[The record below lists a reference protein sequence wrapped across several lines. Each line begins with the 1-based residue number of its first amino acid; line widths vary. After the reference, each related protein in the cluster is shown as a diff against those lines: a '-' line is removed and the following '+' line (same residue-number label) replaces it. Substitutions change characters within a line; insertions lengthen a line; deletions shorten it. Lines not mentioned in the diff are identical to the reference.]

1 MAIAVPADAAGITV
15 GMEVE
20 DQFNRFCVGKTI
32 HYTMLVGNLD
42 IPGNGNLTLNVYD
55 RYPNG
60 TVELLETNLSLAA
73 GEYKTYNRSYVV
85 EAEEVGKRI
94 RNLFL
99 VNGTTATGGHCH
111 ANLAKDS
118 DILDPRISITK
129 VASPTSDAPCANVT
143 FTINV
148 TNTGDCTLDPVKVV
162 DTLPEGMS
170 YVSSDPPADTYDGT
184 IIWNDVGSLD
194 VNESTTITL
203 VAHID
208 SGPAGTLTNNVVA
221 TGTPKDSMCSNV
233 TNSDTEDVT
242 CRSTSISVNK
252 TASLEGTC
260 PGLDPLTVH
269 INDTVTYCYNVT
281 NTGDVSLTN
290 VTVKDNIYG
299 SVTVGTTTLAP
310 GESTLGR
317 VTHEVTEEDIPS
329 VINVATVNA
338 TDPLGESVTDDDDCT
353 INVTHISLPAWM
365 WKEGEEGER

>member
-1 MAIAVPADAAGITV
+1 MSSSRQGRVWVLCLLLALVFMAIAVPADAAYITL
-15 GMEVE
+15 GKDVE
-20 DQFNRFCVGKTI
+20 DPFNRFCVGKTI
-32 HYTMLVGNLD
+32 HYTMLVGNPP
-42 IPGNGNLTLNVYD
+42 PGNVNLTLNVYD

-60 TVELLETNLSLAA
+60 TTELLEANLSLAV
-73 GEYKTYNRSYVV
+73 GEYKTYKRSYVV
-85 EAEEVGKRI
+85 EAGDVGKRI
-94 RNLFL
+94 RSLFW
-99 VNGTTATGGHCH
+99 VNGTTEDGEHCH
-111 ANLAKDS
+111 VNMAKDS
-118 DILDPRISITK
+118 DILDPGISITK
-129 VASPTSDAPCANVT
+129 VASPTSDAPCINVT

-208 SGPAGTLTNNVVA
+208 SGPAGTLTNTVVA
-221 TGTPKDSMCSNV
+221 TGTPKDSMC
-233 TNSDTEDVT
+233 
-242 CRSTSISVNK
+242 
-252 TASLEGTC
+252 G
-260 PGLDPLTVH
+260 H

-290 VTVKDNIYG
+290 VTVKD
-299 SVTVGTTTLAP
+299 
-310 GESTLGR
+310 
-317 VTHEVTEEDIPS
+317 
-329 VINVATVNA
+329 NVATVNA